1 MSTETVRIIGKLFKP
16 EIYSS
21 ISQKKKKK
29 NFNQYIYTYYQ
40 LFSGSYLES
49 KRSYRYTSFK
59 DSDTISKA
67 KEIAKYITEQKYDS
81 ICINDVV
88 EFKNDSEFEMIKT
101 IINSALEKILP
112 DKSKY
117 ELEDENIEEKKLH
130 IFKWLNK
137 IGATFQFKKEE
148 EVRMFVEGVI
158 DLVERIRKTR
168 EEGIETSS
176 EDSTSEDSS
185 FDESSKDN

>member
-1 MSTETVRIIGKLFKP
+1 MV
-16 EIYSS
+16 
-21 ISQKKKKK
+21 
-29 NFNQYIYTYYQ
+29 
-40 LFSGSYLES
+40 
-49 KRSYRYTSFK
+49 
-59 DSDTISKA
+59 
-67 KEIAKYITEQKYDS
+67 
-81 ICINDVV
+81 
-88 EFKNDSEFEMIKT
+88 KT

-117 ELEDENIEEKKLH
+117 ELEDENIEKKKLH

-148 EVRMFVEGVI
+148 EIRMFVEGVI

-176 EDSTSEDSS
+176 EDSTSEYSS